1 MNLPVPGCKLCATLT
16 AAMVFGLT
24 AQGQRAGSSG
34 QKIEF
39 SEPSNPLAFSNL
51 NSLGAGGQSTS
62 KRLQDDL
69 SRPLSI
75 DGQSLSPSIALS
87 SPSLSPVI
95 QNQRSKELQD
105 RNKNWIFR
113 EMNELSSRN
122 PLEEK
127 FGLWQ
132 TGGKEKKALSPME
145 RYFETPDRKGDKS
158 KSANPWSENAGTGRD
173 GDFTSPN
180 VLNSAGTKLSP
191 TEQMFR
197 SFNGPDLSDN
207 PFVPPGA
214 SGGGLVDGISNFG
227 APITHSLRSP
237 EQQKRMDEF
246 QEILTGHPV
255 TTPSSA
261 LNADAP
267 RVNIGA
273 GADYRSALNPA
284 ILGDINSGL
293 NFHSHAFDDPG
304 ARIFGSPSPAKAVEK
319 PKSWAE
325 PQLQALPQRKF

>member
-1 MNLPVPGCKLCATLT
+1 MNLPVPGCKLCATIT

-24 AQGQRAGSSG
+24 VQAQRAGTG
-34 QKIEF
+34 GEKIEF
-39 SEPSNPLAFSNL
+39 SEPSNPAAFSNL
-51 NSLGAGGQSTS
+51 NSLGASESMS

-75 DGQSLSPSIALS
+75 DGQSISPSIALPQ
-87 SPSLSPVI
+87 PSLNPVI
-95 QNQRSKELQD
+95 QNQRFKELQD
-105 RNKNWIFR
+105 RKKNWIFR
-113 EMNELSSRN
+113 EMNELSSEN
-122 PLEEK
+122 PPDER

-132 TGGKEKKALSPME
+132 TGSKEKKALSPME
-145 RYFETPDRKGDKS
+145 RYFETSDRKGDKS
-158 KSANPWSENAGTGRD
+158 AGPNAEGARAGKNE
-173 GDFTSPN
+173 DFTSPN
-180 VLNSAGTKLSP
+180 VLNSSGAKLTP

-214 SGGGLVDGISNFG
+214 SGGGVVDGLSNFG
-227 APITHSLRSP
+227 APLTHPFRSP
-237 EQQKRMDEF
+237 GQQKRMDEF

-255 TTPSSA
+255 TTPGSA
-261 LNADAP
+261 LNADAL

-273 GADYRSALNPA
+273 GAGAEYRSALNPA

-293 NFHSHAFDDPG
+293 SFHSHAFDDPG
-304 ARIFGSPSPAKAVEK
+304 ARVFGSPSPAKTVEK
-319 PKSWAE
+319 PKAWVE

>member
-1 MNLPVPGCKLCATLT
+1 MT
-16 AAMVFGLT
+16 AAMMFGLT
-24 AQGQRAGSSG
+24 VQAQRAGSG
-34 QKIEF
+34 GDKIEF
-39 SEPSNPLAFSNL
+39 SEPSNPLAISNL
-51 NSLGAGGQSTS
+51 NSLGAGQSMS
-62 KRLQDDL
+62 KRLQEDL
-69 SRPLSI
+69 SRPLNI
-75 DGQSLSPSIALS
+75 DGQSMSRSIALPGPS
-87 SPSLSPVI
+87 SLNPVI

-113 EMNELSSRN
+113 GMNELSSEN
-122 PLEEK
+122 PLEER

-145 RYFETPDRKGDKS
+145 RYFETPDRKSDKS
-158 KSANPWSENAGTGRD
+158 ASPWAEGARAGRNE
-173 GDFTSPN
+173 DFTSPN
-180 VLNSAGTKLSP
+180 VLNSSGTKLTP

-227 APITHSLRSP
+227 APLTHPLRSP

-246 QEILTGHPV
+246 TEILTGHPV
-255 TTPSSA
+255 TTPGSA
-261 LNADAP
+261 LNADAL

-273 GADYRSALNPA
+273 SAGTEYRSALNPA

-293 NFHSHAFDDPG
+293 SLRSHAFDDPG
-304 ARIFGSPSPAKAVEK
+304 ARIFGSPSPAKTVEK
-319 PKSWAE
+319 PKSWVE

>member
-1 MNLPVPGCKLCATLT
+1 MNLPVPGCKLCATMT

-24 AQGQRAGSSG
+24 AQAQRAGIG
-34 QKIEF
+34 GEKIQF
-39 SEPSNPLAFSNL
+39 SEPSNPAAISNL
-51 NSLGAGGQSTS
+51 NSLGSGQSMS
-62 KRLQDDL
+62 KRLEEDL
-69 SRPLSI
+69 SRPSSI
-75 DGQSLSPSIALS
+75 DGQSMSRSIALPGPS
-87 SPSLSPVI
+87 SLSPVI
-95 QNQRSKELQD
+95 QNQRSKELLD

-113 EMNELSSRN
+113 EMNELSSEN
-122 PLEEK
+122 PLEER

-145 RYFETPDRKGDKS
+145 RYFETSERKSDKS
-158 KSANPWSENAGTGRD
+158 ASPWAEGARAGKD

-180 VLNSAGTKLSP
+180 VLNSSGAKKSP

-197 SFNGPDLSDN
+197 SFNGPDLSGN

-227 APITHSLRSP
+227 APLTHPLRSP
-237 EQQKRMDEF
+237 ERQKRMDEF

-255 TTPSSA
+255 TTPASA
-261 LNADAP
+261 LNADAL
-267 RVNIGA
+267 RANIGA
-273 GADYRSALNPA
+273 GAGTEYRSALNPA
-284 ILGDINSGL
+284 MLGDINSSL

-304 ARIFGSPSPAKAVEK
+304 ARIFGSPSPAKTMEK
-319 PKSWAE
+319 PKAWTE